1 MKRSQARDGGPCRRS
16 PPARGAWIETLSR
29 ELECKDIEAIPA
41 IPGKMASRSVVK
53 GTRIEPETI
62 VQDFDLGAPV
72 EEIHENFPTVPV
84 SIIRSLIVFE
94 RKHQPV
100 P

>member
-1 MKRSQARDGGPCRRS
+1 MGKEVQLD
-16 PPARGAWIETLSR
+16 L
-29 ELECKDIEAIPA
+29 LECRDIEAIP
-41 IPGKMASRSVVK
+41 GKMGGRPVVK
-53 GTRIEPETI
+53 ETRIEPETI

-72 EEIHENFPTVPV
+72 EEIHENFPTVPI
-84 SIIRSLIVFE
+84 STIRALIVFA

>member
-1 MKRSQARDGGPCRRS
+1 MGKGVQMD
-16 PPARGAWIETLSR
+16 W
-29 ELECKDIEAIPA
+29 LECKDIEAIP
-41 IPGKMASRSVVK
+41 GKMGGRPVVK

-72 EEIHENFPTVPV
+72 EEIYENFPTVPI
-84 SIIRSLIVFE
+84 STIRALIVFA